1 MKKIEYD
8 YSDRDLLTVPEK
20 YQMTAFEG
28 IEFLYSY
35 KKSREDVLKTIET
48 CQYENWRDVVSEILD
63 SNKLVS
69 KNKMGQEK
77 FVTRDLLNIIYKENV
92 RTLEIQRRD
101 LLDQII
107 KKFEIRKKIFVTYN
121 NQFKEIT
128 EEYSDLLNYLL
139 LSINCILAYQ
149 KSHNLRYL
157 NTSLKLNDLII
168 SQIKSLT
175 EKNMME
181 LCKILLQL
189 ELESIVELC
198 RKKGI
203 ELQ

>member
-69 KNKMGQEK
+69 KNKMDQEK